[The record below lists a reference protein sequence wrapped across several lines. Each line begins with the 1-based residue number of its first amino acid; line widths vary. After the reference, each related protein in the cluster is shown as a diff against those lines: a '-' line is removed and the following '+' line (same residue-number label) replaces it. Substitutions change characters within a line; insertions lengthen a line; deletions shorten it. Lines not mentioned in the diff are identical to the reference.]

1 MRHTTTSRMNDVMD
15 RYNSVPAYR
24 FSIRGQVFSF
34 EDRQAY
40 QEAFSKAPEIAAR
53 QTRWLE
59 SGRSLEEFDL
69 EEALRDS
76 DTEEQLEFQFN
87 EDPNERLVD
96 DVDPKHRE

>member
-1 MRHTTTSRMNDVMD
+1 MNDVVD
-15 RYNSVPAYR
+15 KYNSVPAYR

-34 EDRQAY
+34 EERQAY
-40 QEAFSKAPEIAAR
+40 QEAFSRAMGIADK
-53 QTRWLE
+53 QTRWIE
-59 SGRSLEEFDL
+59 SGRSSEEFDL

-76 DTEEQLEFQFN
+76 DTEEQFEMQFTN